1 MTAVDIA
8 YYNEISTVLVISKIK
23 LHKKEFPNLFAW
35 IQELASVP
43 EISENDE
50 KLLDVLV
57 KYELD

>member
-1 MTAVDIA
+1 MDIA

-23 LHKKEFPNLFAW
+23 CHKKEFPNLFAW
-35 IQELASVP
+35 IQEVSSVP
-43 EISENDE
+43 EISDNDE